1 MKTKKECDSLKQ
13 NIFLCSPKKVNF
25 PNFWA
30 GKFGEIWLLCNYYLY
45 YEIKVS
51 NTLYRLSMLNK
62 VSVFTYI
69 SCLVLKTAEFM
80 SEFSRRTYMTNMLRK
95 ILNHLKNSRRNDP
108 KISTKWSRI
117 QQYYTLKQKKI
128 HWNAEFAKKLKKH
141 NRKIERKKKTTDLIT
156 SIVQKLS
163 LAYCTVVYGL
173 RWKFIQI
180 YTDSTSSNFS
190 HFSAAVAHLFM
201 AGRHVCRRRQSV
213 KKGHL

>member
-1 MKTKKECDSLKQ
+1 MYTT
-13 NIFLCSPKKVNF
+13 
-25 PNFWA
+25 
-30 GKFGEIWLLCNYYLY
+30 

-117 QQYYTLKQKKI
+117 QQYYTLKQNKKSI
-128 HWNAEFAKKLKKH
+128 EMLNLQRNWKTQQE
-141 NRKIERKKKTTDLIT
+141 NRKKKKKTTDLIT

-180 YTDSTSSNFS
+180 YTDSTSSSNFS
-190 HFSAAVAHLFM
+190 HFSAAVAHLFK
-201 AGRHVCRRRQSV
+201 GRPRVCRRRQSV

>member
-1 MKTKKECDSLKQ
+1 M
-13 NIFLCSPKKVNF
+13 CSPKKVDF

-30 GKFGEIWLLCNYYLY
+30 GKFGEIWLLCKYYLY

-62 VSVFTYI
+62 VSVFAYI

-80 SEFSRRTYMTNMLRK
+80 SEFSRRTYMTNMLRKK

-117 QQYYTLKQKKI
+117 QQYYTLKQNKKSI
-128 HWNAEFAKKLKKH
+128 EMLNLQRNWKTQQE
-141 NRKIERKKKTTDLIT
+141 NRKKKKKTTDLIT